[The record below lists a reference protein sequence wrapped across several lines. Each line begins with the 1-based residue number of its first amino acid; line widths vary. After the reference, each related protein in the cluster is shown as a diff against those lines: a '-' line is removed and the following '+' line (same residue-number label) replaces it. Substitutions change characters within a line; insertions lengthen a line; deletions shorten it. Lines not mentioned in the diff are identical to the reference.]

1 MTPQT
6 AGVKPVEAPSPTPA
20 RHTVRIHIEDG
31 KIRYTGSRGEDAT
44 RIKVRRGDTI
54 VWQSDHGNY
63 GILFKS
69 KTPFSNVGFHGHRGM
84 PSRKAKVIGVNDE
97 YFYAVTVVHPESG
110 EPIVDDPVIIV
121 NDGD

>member
-1 MTPQT
+1 MTSQA
-6 AGVKPVEAPSPTPA
+6 AGVKPAAAINATPA
-20 RHTVRIHIEDG
+20 RHTIRIVVEDG
-31 KIRYTGSRGEDAT
+31 KIRYTGAKGQDAT
-44 RIKVRRGDTI
+44 RIEVRRGDTI

-63 GILFKS
+63 AVLFKS

-84 PSRKAKVIGVNDE
+84 PSRKGKVIGVNDE
-97 YFYAVTVVHPESG
+97 YHYAVTIVPQNG

>member
-1 MTPQT
+1 MTSQA
-6 AGVKPVEAPSPTPA
+6 AGMKPARETNATPA
-20 RHTVRIHIEDG
+20 RHTIRIIVEEG
-31 KIRYTGSRGEDAT
+31 KIRYVGAKGQDVT
-44 RIKVRRGDTI
+44 RIEVRRGDTI

-63 GILFKS
+63 AVLFKS

-84 PSRKAKVIGVNDE
+84 PSRKAKVVGVNDE
-97 YFYAVTVVHPESG
+97 YHYAVTVIPQDG

>member
-6 AGVKPVEAPSPTPA
+6 ASTKPGATDAIPA
-20 RHTVRIHIEDG
+20 RHTIRIVIEDG
-31 KIRYTGSRGEDAT
+31 KIRYLGAKGQDVTEL
-44 RIKVRRGDTI
+44 KVRRGDTI

-63 GILFKS
+63 AVLFKS

-84 PSRKAKVIGVNDE
+84 PSRKAKVIGVNDH
-97 YFYAVTVVHPESG
+97 YFYAVTVVHPETG
-110 EPIVDDPVIIV
+110 QPLVDDPVIIV